1 MILNIIL
8 FFLGAITS
16 LFLYACILAGAKAD
30 KEASKCQKK
39 DITG

>member
-1 MILNIIL
+1 MIKFIIGM
-8 FFLGAITS
+8 FVGAIVG

-30 KEASKCQKK
+30 KEGSECQKK